1 VTESAQSCAHVL
13 QVLWDARVV
22 LATSRHRE
30 VEARFR
36 QLVDEAEL
44 PAPDDVGYEP
54 ASVVFY
60 WHEPQVAVVVDFE
73 DDADS

>member
-1 VTESAQSCAHVL
+1 VL
-13 QVLWDARVV
+13 QFLWDARVV
-22 LATSRHRE
+22 VATSRHRE

-44 PAPDDVGYEP
+44 PPPDEVGFEP

-60 WHEPQVAVVVDFE
+60 WHAPQVAVVVDFE